1 MGTQFSGKLIA
12 SASILIALLVL
23 FPIGT
28 VLVLATTPREDI
40 WRHLIS
46 TTLPRY
52 LSNTLILMFAVG
64 FCAAVVGVATAWLVT
79 MYKFPLRR
87 HLEWALFLPLSI
99 PAYVGAYALVDFLEY
114 AGPLQTGLRAL
125 FGWDNASDYFFPEI
139 RSLGGAIFVL
149 SAALYPYVYMLARA
163 GFKELSRNHFEIA
176 QTLGASVRRRIF
188 AVALP
193 MIRPSIAAGVA
204 LVMMETMADFGAVEY
219 FAVQTLTTGIFS
231 VWLESYNVGGAAQ
244 ISVLVFVLV
253 LFLVGVEKVS
263 RRRAR
268 HHRSIRQSA
277 PVEPQA
283 VKGGAR
289 YLATTACTLPVAAGF
304 LLPVGVMLSHT
315 LANFGALADPGLLR
329 ALANTVVTG
338 GTAAVAT
345 VVAAIFMVYG
355 VRSMSRKVTSIV
367 IPLTTLGYAAPGAV
381 LGLGILIPMAALD
394 NYIAD
399 LVLGL
404 TGREIGLLMTGSGF
418 AIIFAYSVRFFAV
431 AQGAVDSAMGRIPP
445 SLPIAAR
452 TLGKSAF
459 GTLRTVYFPLINGS
473 LITALLLVF
482 VDCVKELPATL
493 LLRPFNFNT
502 LATRVYENASLE
514 NIGEAAP
521 TAMLIIVVSSLGVAL
536 LIRANR

>member
-1 MGTQFSGKLIA
+1 MGAQFSGKLIA
-12 SASILIALLVL
+12 ATAALIALIVL

-28 VLVLATTPREDI
+28 VLVIAATPREDV

-52 LSNTLILMFAVG
+52 LGNTLFLMFAVG
-64 FCAAVVGVATAWLVT
+64 FCSAVVGVATAWLVT
-79 MYKFPLRR
+79 MYRFPLRR

-114 AGPLQTGLRAL
+114 AGPLQTGLRAV
-125 FGWDNASDYFFPEI
+125 FGWDNAGEYFFPEI
-139 RSLGGAIFVL
+139 RSLGGAVFVL

-163 GFKELSRNHFEIA
+163 GLKELSRNHFEIA
-176 QTLGASVRRRIF
+176 QTLGAGIHRRMF
-188 AVALP
+188 EVALP
-193 MIRPSIAAGVA
+193 MVRPSVAAGVA
-204 LVMMETMADFGAVEY
+204 IVMMETMADFGAVEY

-244 ISVLVFVLV
+244 IAVLALILV
-253 LFLVGVEKVS
+253 LILVSVEKTG

-268 HHRSIRQSA
+268 HHRSAKQSA
-277 PVEPQA
+277 PVEPLA
-283 VKGGAR
+283 VRGTLKF
-289 YLATTACTLPVAAGF
+289 LATAVCLLPVAAGF

-315 LANFGALADPGLLR
+315 LANFGALADPKLLR
-329 ALANTVVTG
+329 AFANTVVTG
-338 GTAAVAT
+338 GIAAGATVAAAV
-345 VVAAIFMVYG
+345 IMVYG
-355 VRSMSRKVTSIV
+355 VRAMSRKVTSV
-367 IPLTTLGYAAPGAV
+367 VFPLTTLGYAAPGAV
-381 LGLGILIPMAALD
+381 LGLGILIPMAAAD
-394 NYIAD
+394 NFIAD

-404 TGREIGLLMTGSGF
+404 TGQEIGLLMTGSGF

-431 AQGAVDSAMGRIPP
+431 AQGAVDSAIGRIPP
-445 SLPIAAR
+445 SLPTAAR
-452 TLGKSAF
+452 TLGKDAF
-459 GTLRTVYFPLINGS
+459 GTLRAVYLPLINGS
-473 LITALLLVF
+473 LITALILVF

-502 LATRVYENASLE
+502 LATRVYESASLE

-521 TAMLIIVVSSLGVAL
+521 TAMLIMIVGSLGVVL